1 MSAGNQVEL
10 SAPRPAA
17 RACISLT
24 TDFGAADWFVGTVKG
39 VLARLAPDARVIDL
53 VHEVPPGDIRAGAF
67 ALLSACRY
75 FPRGTVHVAVV
86 DPGVGGPRRAIAVRT
101 PDYFFVGPDNGVL
114 SWALRREPAGVV
126 HAIENE
132 AIFLQPLS
140 RTFHGRD
147 LFAPAAAHLARGG
160 GIEELGPASSDV
172 CQLPWPEPEPRKNG
186 LLGEVLYVDRYGNAI
201 TNLPA
206 EAARGPEPAGMRL
219 YLAGRPICAIRESYQ
234 AVPAGRPV
242 AVVGSSGFIELA
254 VNGGSAAR
262 RFGLKPGRKVLLRG
276 PLRNWTDQSRGEK

>member
-1 MSAGNQVEL
+1 LSAGNKVAR

-17 RACISLT
+17 LGCIALT

-53 VHEVPPGDIRAGAF
+53 VHDVPPGDIRAGAF

-75 FPRGTVHVAVV
+75 FPRGTVHLAVV

-114 SWALRREPAGVV
+114 SWALRREPAGTV
-126 HAIENE
+126 HAIEND
-132 AIFLQPLS
+132 ALFLQPLS

-160 GIEELGPASSDV
+160 GIQELGPAVSDPF
-172 CQLPWPEPEPRKNG
+172 QLPWPEPIPQKNG

-206 EAARGPEPAGMRL
+206 EAAGGSGPARL
-219 YLAGRPICAIRESYQ
+219 RVFLAGRPVCAIHESYQ

-242 AVVGSSGFIELA
+242 AVAGSSGFIEIA

-262 RFGLKPGRKVLLRG
+262 RFGLKPGRKVLLRS
-276 PLRNWTDQSRGEK
+276 PHRNGAAQSRGEK